1 MYGLKKS
8 TYRKETL
15 MFITGPDGT
24 PYCSIAEM
32 CDDYGIKYT
41 TYKNRLRSGMSM
53 EEALSKPIAWSVI
66 GPNGKLY
73 RSMKEM
79 CNDYDRNYYSVM
91 NYIRRGK
98 SMKEAL
104 LAH

>member
-1 MYGLKKS
+1 
-8 TYRKETL
+8 
-15 MFITGPDGT
+15 
-24 PYCSIAEM
+24 
-32 CDDYGIKYT
+32 
-41 TYKNRLRSGMSM
+41 M